1 MKRPLVY
8 AAGGF
13 VLGEVWLLLPVE
25 IKAVTLAVVA
35 AGVFCLWKKRRERG
49 YADTGRASLASCP
62 HGNASG
68 RSLIGWFLP
77 LFCFMLLGGGR
88 LWADE
93 KLSARCGEQIAA
105 LEGTVLKAE
114 GTLDDVGAGKEG
126 SYAAVL
132 TLSDVVLY
140 VRGEAREF
148 GGDVLVYLDE
158 APWDDVRA
166 GAAGAVD
173 GGVNAAGDAGGGE
186 TKDVAEAG
194 SGRMKAGTGSG
205 GKNVREGAEGA
216 VGDEMNAAAGRSS
229 FRISMRVSVWGE
241 LEPMGRATNPGQFDF
256 GKYYHALGI
265 EGRMFGE
272 NLQAA
277 GDEYSP
283 YLDGIFRLKKWAGE
297 ILIRLC
303 GADSGDRGVFTAVVL
318 GDKTALASDVKELY
332 QRNGIAHLLAVSG
345 LHISLI
351 GMGFYRF
358 LRRRLGLSFE
368 MSGVLAAAVTVSY
381 GILTGGSASVVRAAV
396 MVCLQILADK
406 LGRTYDLLSAMALAA
421 VLLLAES
428 PSLLFQAAFQL
439 SFGAVLAIGAV
450 YPVLEAWTG
459 VGGGDVQGG
468 HGAAEEMPRAA
479 GGGRAAAEEMPR
491 AAGDSCDVADGKR
504 CVEIGKRDASRGGS
518 GGSRFGQT
526 LLLGI
531 VIQVVTLPV
540 TAYHFYEYPVYG
552 IVLNLL
558 VIPLMGY
565 VLVSGLAGIALGAV
579 WLPAGRFAVGTGH
592 YILRLYEWLCRVFEE
607 LPGAVQIVGRP
618 RMGQLAVYAA
628 GWCALLWWANRS
640 AEKEKRRSRRPV
652 VLAACA
658 CAGYLLLQPL
668 PVSGLRAVFL
678 DVGQGDGICLESREM
693 TILVDGGSTSEKNLG
708 DQVLEPY
715 LKSRGIRRIDYAVV
729 SHGDEDHISGL
740 RYLLESDCGIAVGT
754 LVLPRLAKG
763 DEKYRKLEELAEAEG
778 TDVVWMEAGDRIS
791 TSDYN
796 LQVTCLYAGDPGC
809 KEDTN
814 DHSLLLE
821 VSYDKAGILLTGD
834 MSAEGERRWLQGLR
848 ETGENAGFGDAGTA
862 KALSRLLG
870 VSGTAEQLTGV
881 SGTAEQLAGVPGTAE
896 PLAGVSGAAA
906 GLTGPVQLLKAA
918 HHGSSYSSSRE
929 FLEYVDPDWA
939 VISCG
944 ANNRYGHPG
953 EDTMERL
960 RVCGIR
966 TFLTMDGGAVT
977 VTADG
982 EKMTVQT
989 FSGQ

>member
-49 YADTGRASLASCP
+49 YADTGKASLASCP

-77 LFCFMLLGGGR
+77 LFCFMLLGAGR

-93 KLSARCGEQIAA
+93 RLSARCGEQIAA

-140 VRGEAREF
+140 ARGEAREF

-158 APWDDVRA
+158 APWDDVRE

-173 GGVNAAGDAGGGE
+173 GEVNAAG
-186 TKDVAEAG
+186 G
-194 SGRMKAGTGSG
+194 SSL
-205 GKNVREGAEGA
+205 
-216 VGDEMNAAAGRSS
+216 
-229 FRISMRVSVWGE
+229 RISMRVSVWGE

-272 NLQAA
+272 SLQAA

-297 ILIRLC
+297 MLIRLC

-459 VGGGDVQGG
+459 VGG
-468 HGAAEEMPRAA
+468 
-479 GGGRAAAEEMPR
+479 
-491 AAGDSCDVADGKR
+491 S
-504 CVEIGKRDASRGGS
+504 S

-526 LLLGI
+526 LLMGI
-531 VIQVVTLPV
+531 VIQAVTMPV

-565 VLVSGLAGIALGAV
+565 VLMSGLAGIALGAV

-592 YILRLYEWLCRVFEE
+592 YILRLYECLCRVFEE

-618 RMGQLAVYAA
+618 RMGQLAAYAA
-628 GWCALLWWANRS
+628 GWCALLWWANRC
-640 AEKEKRRSRRPV
+640 AEKERRHPRRPV

-763 DEKYRKLEELAEAEG
+763 DEKYRELEELAEAEG

-791 TSDYN
+791 TSNYN
-796 LQVTCLYAGDPGC
+796 LQVTCLYAGDPGY

-821 VSYDKAGILLTGD
+821 VSCGKAGILLTGD

-848 ETGENAGFGDAGTA
+848 EAGENAGFGDAGTA
-862 KALSRLLG
+862 KMLNRLAG
-870 VSGTAEQLTGV
+870 VP
-881 SGTAEQLAGVPGTAE
+881 GTAEQLAGVPGTAE
-896 PLAGVSGAAA
+896 QLAEVSGAAA
-906 GLTGPVQLLKAA
+906 GLTGPVQLLKVG

-960 RVCGIR
+960 RACGIR
-966 TFLTMDGGAVT
+966 TFLTMDSGAVT
-977 VTADG
+977 VTTDG
-982 EKMTVQT
+982 EKMMVQT